1 MEYGK
6 MLAILG
12 SPGSGKTTAAVKL
25 ACALAAQK
33 KNVIVVHCDPF
44 TPVIPMLLPAG
55 TVHDTSLGTLL
66 TAPGVT
72 QESIL
77 KACIPAGK
85 NGYLGLLGY
94 RVGESLMHY
103 PKVTHDKAV
112 ELFVSLRHLADYVLI
127 DCATIFEAD
136 PASFVAAE
144 VADGVLK
151 IGTADLKGFS
161 YFQSHTPMLADS
173 RYQHGR
179 QRMAVGNL
187 KVGQDWEAV
196 AGQYGGI
203 DYSLPY
209 AAELEK
215 QGDEMALFEPLRSAE
230 GIRYQMGIDRI
241 RMDMFASPE
250 EEQAKKK
257 QPIKD
262 KIQKSI
268 SRIGKG
274 KVPEMLDGGE
284 KKIPAMDEKES
295 KERPKMSM
303 GQEDNIAPEGKDAT
317 SLEKGNPP
325 WKAPVQKGFRFS
337 FSKKRGEF

>member
-94 RVGESLMHY
+94 RAGESLMHY

-136 PASFVAAE
+136 PASLVAAE

-151 IGTADLKGFS
+151 IGTADLKGVS

-187 KVGQDWEAV
+187 KVGQDW
-196 AGQYGGI
+196 
-203 DYSLPY
+203 
-209 AAELEK
+209 
-215 QGDEMALFEPLRSAE
+215 
-230 GIRYQMGIDRI
+230 
-241 RMDMFASPE
+241 
-250 EEQAKKK
+250 
-257 QPIKD
+257 
-262 KIQKSI
+262 
-268 SRIGKG
+268 
-274 KVPEMLDGGE
+274 
-284 KKIPAMDEKES
+284 
-295 KERPKMSM
+295 
-303 GQEDNIAPEGKDAT
+303 
-317 SLEKGNPP
+317 
-325 WKAPVQKGFRFS
+325 
-337 FSKKRGEF
+337 